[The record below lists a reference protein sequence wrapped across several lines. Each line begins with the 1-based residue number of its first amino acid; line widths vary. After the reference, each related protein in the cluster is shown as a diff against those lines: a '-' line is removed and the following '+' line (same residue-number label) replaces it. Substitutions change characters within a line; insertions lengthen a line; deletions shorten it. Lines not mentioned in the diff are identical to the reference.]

1 MGTRSLTYIEE
12 SWETAIADED
22 NNNEVHKETQKILC
36 MYRQYDGY
44 MDGHGHDLAHFLE
57 DFNIVNGLGLRDD
70 KIRVANGMGCLA
82 AQLIAHF
89 KDSPG
94 NIYIYHPDAKDCGE
108 EYTYTIYQKKGKI
121 FIRAYNVW
129 NKEIIFDGSPEDM
142 LVEIGME
149 KQAID

>member
-12 SWETAIADED
+12 NYGPEDE
-22 NNNEVHKETQKILC
+22 NNGENILC

-94 NIYIYHPDAKDCGE
+94 NIYIHHPDSKDCGE
-108 EYTYTIYQKKGKI
+108 EFTYTIYQKKGKV
-121 FIRAYNVW
+121 FIRAYDVW
-129 NKEIIFDGSPEDM
+129 DKKVIFDGSPENM
-142 LVEIGME
+142 LEKIGME
-149 KQAID
+149 EQAID